1 MDSWQPFTVNMGSY
15 SNQLDG
21 LGEGLG
27 TFLVATGE
35 PVGNFI
41 LLISIIG
48 GITSIF
54 MGIAV
59 VIKKAI
65 AN

>member
-1 MDSWQPFTVNMGSY
+1 MGSY